1 MTTSNPSLHDRT
13 MTDSLTESVYWSEQQ
28 VLDLFEK
35 GLIELLW
42 KAQQVHRQ
50 HHPADEVE
58 LATLLSI
65 KTGGCPEDCSYCPQ
79 SRHFDTG
86 VENEALL
93 DLDTVLE
100 AAKKAHAQ
108 GARRFCMGAAW
119 RSPTER
125 QLDDVIAMIQ
135 EVKALGLE
143 TCVTLGMLKKGQAQ
157 RLKAAGL
164 DFYNHN
170 LDSSADF
177 YPEII
182 NTRTYEDRLNT
193 IHEVHEAQL
202 KSCVGGI
209 IGMGESLEQRAQLI
223 ATLANLNPYPSSVPI
238 NQLVPHPGTP
248 LADQAPPHPFD
259 LVRTIAVTRICMPK
273 AVVRLSAG
281 RGHLTDSTQALCF
294 IAGANSIFYGDML
307 LTTPNPEQ
315 ARDLELLGTLGLNPR
330 Q

>member
-1 MTTSNPSLHDRT
+1 
-13 MTDSLTESVYWSEQQ
+13 WSEQQ
-28 VLDLFEK
+28 VSALFKK

-50 HHPADEVE
+50 NHSADQVE

-86 VENEALL
+86 IDNEALL
-93 DLDTVLE
+93 ELNTVLK
-100 AAKKAHAQ
+100 AAKKARDQ

-119 RSPTER
+119 RSPTEK
-125 QLDDVIAMIQ
+125 QLDAVITMIQ

-182 NTRTYEDRLNT
+182 STRTYEDRLNT

-202 KSCVGGI
+202 NSCVGGI
-209 IGMGESLEQRAQLI
+209 IGMGESLEHRAQLI
-223 ATLANLNPYPSSVPI
+223 TTLANLNPYPGSVPI

-248 LADQAPPHPFD
+248 LADQEPPHPFD

-273 AVVRLSAG
+273 AVIRLSAG
-281 RGHLTDSTQALCF
+281 RSHLTDSTQALCF
-294 IAGANSIFYGDML
+294 MAGANSIFYGDML

-315 ARDLELLGTLGLNPR
+315 TRDLELLNTLGLNPR

>member
-1 MTTSNPSLHDRT
+1 MMADTG
-13 MTDSLTESVYWSEQQ
+13 TENVYWSEQQ
-28 VLDLFEK
+28 VLDLFKK
-35 GLIELLW
+35 GLLELLW
-42 KAQQVHRQ
+42 QAQQIHRQ
-50 HHPADEVE
+50 NHSPDQVE

-65 KTGGCPEDCSYCPQ
+65 KTGGCPENCGYCPQ

-86 VENEALL
+86 VKNEALL
-93 DLDTVLE
+93 PPETVLK
-100 AAKKAHAQ
+100 AAQKARDQ

-119 RSPTER
+119 RSPTEK
-125 QLDDVIAMIQ
+125 QLDDVIALIQ

-182 NTRTYEDRLNT
+182 STRTYEDRLNT
-193 IHEVHEAQL
+193 INEVHEAQL

-209 IGMGESLEQRAQLI
+209 IGLGENLEQRARLI
-223 ATLANLNPYPSSVPI
+223 ATLANLKPYPSSVPI

-248 LADQAPPHPFD
+248 LANQEPPHPFD
-259 LVRTIAVTRICMPK
+259 LVRTIAVTRICMPT

-281 RGHLTDSTQALCF
+281 RDHLTDSEQALCF
-294 IAGANSIFYGDML
+294 MAGANSIFYGDML

-315 ARDLELLGTLGLNPR
+315 ARDLALLDSLGLSPR